1 MEDKENRWFHFSFE
15 IIGERW
21 TEPKPV
27 KASNFI
33 ANVAHR
39 GTMILRVKKLLREE
53 MAFTAVII
61 IGRET
66 HDSRIIITWPG
77 KVARVDVSGIN
88 RAGLRR
94 YYRGNDRARETR
106 PLN

>member
-1 MEDKENRWFHFSFE
+1 MVSLFFRSKLSAKDDGAETRESVQLYCKRGH
-15 IIGERW
+15 
-21 TEPKPV
+21 
-27 KASNFI
+27 
-33 ANVAHR
+33 VAHR
-39 GTMILRVKKLLREE
+39 GTMILRVRSYYAKKWRSPP
-53 MAFTAVII
+53 VII

-94 YYRGNDRARETR
+94 YYRGNERARETR

>member
-1 MEDKENRWFHFSFE
+1 MVSLFFRSKLSAKDDGAETRESVQLYCKRGH
-15 IIGERW
+15 
-21 TEPKPV
+21 
-27 KASNFI
+27 
-33 ANVAHR
+33 VAHR